1 MLAAGQAGLLV
12 ASRAVIRFAR
22 CARTALRRCSP
33 APTPTARSRRPPR
46 ARGEEPE
53 MRIAIV
59 GAGVSGLV
67 AARLLHAEH
76 EIVVYEAAGYAGGHT
91 NTVRVETPTGIRH
104 VDTGFIVMNDRNYP
118 TFNRLLD
125 LLGVARQPTHMS
137 FSVSAEREDFE
148 YAGTP
153 AGLLAQPANLLSAP
167 FRRMLLD
174 LVRFNRELRRV
185 LEGELPSTSAGESLQ
200 EFLERHRFSRHFV
213 ERLIVPQAAAVWSA
227 DPRRMRSFPVRFLAE
242 FFHNHGMLG
251 FRDRPRWSTVVGGS
265 ARYVEALA
273 APFRE
278 RIRLGTPVQGIV
290 RSPDRV
296 ELHIAGAALESFD
309 QVVIATHSD
318 QALAML
324 RDPTPNERRVLGAI
338 PYQRNEAVLHTDRR
352 LLPRRRRVRSA
363 WNYHLL
369 EQPKPVATVT
379 YWMNH
384 LQRFEDARDYCVTLN
399 RSEAIEPAAVLR
411 RIDYAHPVFTPDGV
425 AAQSRH
431 REISGLSGRT
441 HYCGAYW
448 GWGFHEDGAR
458 SALAA
463 CEPFGVRLA

>member
-1 MLAAGQAGLLV
+1 
-12 ASRAVIRFAR
+12 
-22 CARTALRRCSP
+22 
-33 APTPTARSRRPPR
+33 
-46 ARGEEPE
+46 

-76 EIVVYEAAGYAGGHT
+76 EIVVYEAGSYAGGHT
-91 NTVRVETPTGIRH
+91 NTVRVETPHGERH

-118 TFNRLLD
+118 VFTRLLD

-137 FSVSAEREDFE
+137 FSVSAEHEDFE

-153 AGLLAQPANLLSAP
+153 RGLLAQPRNLLSPA
-167 FRRMLLD
+167 FARMVLD
-174 LVRFNRELRRV
+174 LLRFNRELRRV
-185 LEGELPSTSAGESLQ
+185 LEDELHAAAAGESLQ
-200 EFLERHRFSRHFV
+200 DFLERHRFSAQFV

-227 DPRRMRSFPVRFLAE
+227 DPRQMRTFPVRFLAE

-251 FRDRPRWSTVVGGS
+251 FRDRPRWLTIAGGS
-265 ARYVEALA
+265 ARYVDALT

-278 RIRLGTPVQGIV
+278 RIRLCTPVLGIS
-290 RSPDRV
+290 RSADDV
-296 ELHIAGAALESFD
+296 EITTAATTPERFD

-318 QALAML
+318 QALGML
-324 RDPTPNERRVLGAI
+324 RDPSERERRVLGSI
-338 PYQRNEAVLHTDRR
+338 PYQQNEAVLHTDPR
-352 LLPRRRRVRSA
+352 LLPRRRSVRAA

-369 EQPKPVATVT
+369 PRPKPVSTVT

-384 LQRFEDARDYCVTLN
+384 LQRIEDPQDFCVTLN
-399 RSEAIEPAAVLR
+399 RTEAIDPQQIIR
-411 RIDYAHPVFTPDGV
+411 RIDYSHPVFTPEAV
-425 AAQSRH
+425 AAQSSH
-431 REISGLSGRT
+431 SAISGLHART

-463 CEPFGVRLA
+463 CEPFGVGL